1 MENRMKSRY
10 AAKTAAVVAIATV
23 LGGCAA
29 WHETDRPVGTAAGAV
44 GGAVAGAAVG
54 GPVGAVVGGVGGA
67 YVGHETTG
75 QNPTTASTTS
85 TRAYP
90 SAYNSDTIR
99 RAQQALNSR
108 GYNAGPVDGQWGQ
121 STMDAVRRFQA
132 SAGLPVTGELGPT
145 TLNALGV
152 S

>member
-10 AAKTAAVVAIATV
+10 AAKAAAVVALVTS

-54 GPVGAVVGGVGGA
+54 GPGAVVGGVGGA

-75 QNPTTASTTS
+75 QNAPTASTSS

-90 SAYNSDTIR
+90 SAYDNNTIR
-99 RAQQALNSR
+99 RAQEALNSR

-132 SAGLPVTGELGPT
+132 SAGLPVTGELGPN

>member
-1 MENRMKSRY
+1 MKSRY
-10 AAKTAAVVAIATV
+10 AAKTAAAIAVLTV

-75 QNPTTASTTS
+75 QAPTTSTS

-90 SAYNSDTIR
+90 SAYDAATIAR
-99 RAQQALNSR
+99 VQQALNAR
-108 GYNAGPVDGQWGQ
+108 GYNAGPVDGVWGQ
-121 STMDAVRRFQA
+121 STMDAVRKFQS
-132 SAGLPVTGELGPT
+132 SAGLPVTGELGPN

-152 S
+152 A

>member
-1 MENRMKSRY
+1 MKSRY
-10 AAKTAAVVAIATV
+10 AAKTAAAVAVLTV

-44 GGAVAGAAVG
+44 GGAVAGAAVA
-54 GPVGAVVGGVGGA
+54 GPVGAVAGGVGGA

-75 QNPTTASTTS
+75 KGPTTASTTTSS

-90 SAYNSDTIR
+90 SAYDAATIR
-99 RAQQALNSR
+99 RVQQALNSR
-108 GYNAGPVDGQWGQ
+108 GYNAGPPDGQWGA
-121 STMDAVRRFQA
+121 STIEAIRKFQQT
-132 SAGLPVTGELGPT
+132 AGLPVTGELGPN
-145 TLNALGV
+145 TLSALGV

>member
-1 MENRMKSRY
+1 MNSRY
-10 AAKTAAVVAIATV
+10 AAKTAAVVAVVTV

-44 GGAVAGAAVG
+44 GGAVAGAAVA
-54 GPVGAVVGGVGGA
+54 GPIGAVAGGVGGA

-75 QNPTTASTTS
+75 QAPTTASTSS

-90 SAYNSDTIR
+90 SAYDNNTIR
-99 RAQQALNSR
+99 RAQQALNAR

-132 SAGLPVTGELGPT
+132 SAGLPVTGELGPN

>member
-1 MENRMKSRY
+1 MKPRH
-10 AAKTAAVVAIATV
+10 AAKTAAVVAVLTM

-29 WHETDRPVGTAAGAV
+29 WHDTDRPVGTAAGAV
-44 GGAVAGAAVG
+44 GGAVAGAAVA
-54 GPVGAVVGGVGGA
+54 GPVGAVAGGVGGA

-75 QNPTTASTTS
+75 KGPTTASTTTSS

-90 SAYNSDTIR
+90 STYDTATIR
-99 RAQQALNSR
+99 RVQMALNSR
-108 GYNAGPVDGQWGQ
+108 GYNAGTPDGQWGA
-121 STMDAVRRFQA
+121 STMEAVRKFQQT
-132 SAGLPVTGELGPT
+132 AGLPVTGELGPN

>member
-1 MENRMKSRY
+1 MKSRY
-10 AAKTAAVVAIATV
+10 AANTAAAIAVLAV

-29 WHETDRPVGTAAGAV
+29 WHETDRPVGTAAGAA
-44 GGAVAGAAVG
+44 GGAVAGAVVA
-54 GPVGAVVGGVGGA
+54 GPVGAVAGGVGGA

-75 QNPTTASTTS
+75 KGPTTASTTTPS

-90 SAYNSDTIR
+90 SAYDMNTVR
-99 RAQQALNSR
+99 RAQLALNAR
-108 GYNAGPVDGQWGQ
+108 GYNAGPADGQWGQ
-121 STMDAVRRFQA
+121 STMDAVRRFQQ
-132 SAGLPVTGELGPT
+132 SAGLPVTGELGPN

>member
-1 MENRMKSRY
+1 MKSTY
-10 AAKTAAVVAIATV
+10 PAKTLAAIAVAAV

-44 GGAVAGAAVG
+44 GGAVAGAAVA
-54 GPVGAVVGGVGGA
+54 GPVGAVAGGVGGA

-75 QNPTTASTTS
+75 KAPTTASTTSS

-90 SAYNSDTIR
+90 SAYDTTTIR
-99 RAQQALNSR
+99 RVQQALNDR
-108 GYNAGPVDGQWGQ
+108 GYNAGPVDGQWGA
-121 STMDAVRRFQA
+121 STMDAVRRFQQV
-132 SAGLPVTGELGPT
+132 AGLPVTGELGPN

>member
-1 MENRMKSRY
+1 MKSRY
-10 AAKTAAVVAIATV
+10 PAKTLAAVAVATV

-44 GGAVAGAAVG
+44 GGAVAGAAVA
-54 GPVGAVVGGVGGA
+54 GPVGAVAGGVGGA

-75 QNPTTASTTS
+75 KGPTTATTSSTT
-85 TRAYP
+85 RIYP
-90 SAYNSDTIR
+90 SPYDASTVR
-99 RAQQALNSR
+99 AAQQALNDR
-108 GYNAGPVDGQWGQ
+108 GYNAGPVDGQWGA
-121 STMDAVRRFQA
+121 STMDAVRRFQQV
-132 SAGLPVTGELGPT
+132 SGLPVTGELGRP

>member
-1 MENRMKSRY
+1 MEKRMNSRY
-10 AAKTAAVVAIATV
+10 PAKTAAVVAVVTV

-29 WHETDRPVGTAAGAV
+29 WHETDRPAGTAAGAV

-75 QNPTTASTTS
+75 QGPTASTSS

-90 SAYNSDTIR
+90 SAYDNTTIR
-99 RAQQALNSR
+99 RAQLALNSR

-132 SAGLPVTGELGPT
+132 SAGLPVTGELGPN

>member
-1 MENRMKSRY
+1 MKSRY
-10 AAKTAAVVAIATV
+10 AAQTAAAVAVLMV

-44 GGAVAGAAVG
+44 GGAVAGAAVA
-54 GPVGAVVGGVGGA
+54 GPVGAVAGGIGGA

-75 QNPTTASTTS
+75 QAPTTTTSS

-90 SAYNSDTIR
+90 SGYTPATIAR
-99 RAQQALNSR
+99 VQQALNAR
-108 GYNAGPVDGQWGQ
+108 GYNAGPVDGQYGAA
-121 STMDAVRRFQA
+121 TMDAVKKFQQT
-132 SAGLPVTGELGPT
+132 AGLPPNGELGPN